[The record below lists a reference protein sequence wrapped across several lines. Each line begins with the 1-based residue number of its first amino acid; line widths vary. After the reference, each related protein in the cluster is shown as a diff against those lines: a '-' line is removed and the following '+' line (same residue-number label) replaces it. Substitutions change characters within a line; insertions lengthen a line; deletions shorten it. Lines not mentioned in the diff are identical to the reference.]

1 MESSIQG
8 VSEPNSKTYLAG
20 KKQVRTTRNVKT
32 ISLRKED
39 FPKKGKSRQVGSAK
53 EPSNSVLK

>member
-1 MESSIQG
+1 MWKVAYAPSRQLLS
-8 VSEPNSKTYLAG
+8 YLAG